1 MLKTDEWMAPRA
13 HIANGQRHAPQRH
26 TPLSVRIHTYTI
38 QVQQCFFSGYSNT
51 PNSYAVVEY
60 PGMHMIFMSTI
71 KIKM

>member
-1 MLKTDEWMAPRA
+1 MLKTDEWMAARV
-13 HIANGQRHAPQRH
+13 HTANGQRHAPQRH

-38 QVQQCFFSGYSNT
+38 QLQQCFFSG
-51 PNSYAVVEY
+51 YAVVEY